1 MGRTEPKKSEQ
12 NFLLGGPSVSASSC
26 SSSLAGCFLLLAECG
41 GDVGACDGPGSS
53 LVSMAMRN
61 ESMSSFM
68 KSSVGCSVS
77 GCFVLDLPF
86 FFGCESSDSVAR
98 TKLASRTLSDT
109 LRITGLKH
117 NHIHTHE
124 RIQ

>member
-1 MGRTEPKKSEQ
+1 MGIRFYVFKQMFHLNDYST
-12 NFLLGGPSVSASSC
+12 FLLGGPSVSASSC

-77 GCFVLDLPF
+77 GLRGKMIKVPN
-86 FFGCESSDSVAR
+86 
-98 TKLASRTLSDT
+98 RTL
-109 LRITGLKH
+109 ITFIGLIIL
-117 NHIHTHE
+117 HIS
-124 RIQ
+124 